1 MLKKKLLNQKKKN
14 ILNMAIWMACYH
26 VTVQRKN
33 IFQNT
38 LKHSI
43 CTLLP
48 VFIGHHDIYIFEAI
62 MCVL

>member
-1 MLKKKLLNQKKKN
+1 MDGTL
-14 ILNMAIWMACYH
+14 
-26 VTVQRKN
+26 QRKN

-62 MCVL
+62 MCIL